1 MKKSLLF
8 ITAFLIAFLSCSF
21 VFGET
26 ILEPIK
32 SDFMYESKDPF
43 ELRSYLVPLAEDY
56 AKRNNLDDIYDPGRG
71 EPNFL
76 NTYTRDAF
84 NVISLFASYYI
95 KQKSIITD
103 SLALKPVFNHDYYSM
118 FEEYLK
124 TVDDKDL
131 VKFINESIDYAHQEL
146 GIDKDELIFEM
157 VNNSLGDSYPD
168 PTNITKYTG
177 IIVNAFIHEIFN
189 LNDSTSDTEFE
200 YFAVEGGTGGL
211 VYLFNT
217 LKKNYLL
224 KKGDTIAILTPTFP
238 PILQAPDLS
247 EYNFLTIRT
256 QASEYIDWR
265 IPEDELKKLENK
277 NIKALFLVNPTN
289 PTSRGLSTD
298 TINAITEIVKT
309 KNKDLIIIT
318 DNVYATFLNS
328 FNPLIKE
335 IPENVIAVYSYSKYF
350 GTTGWR
356 IGIVVMQKNVIADKL
371 IDELPQNEKD
381 ELHKRYEV
389 SSLHPDDLS
398 FMERLVRESRG
409 VTFGDRGLSGPQ
421 QCFITWCSLF
431 YLSETGDKY
440 KKQLNNVLY
449 RRKKALY
456 DGLEVTMPK
465 GSNQVN
471 YYAFLDLN
479 TISKEKYGKDFAEYL
494 DKNFSPIS
502 YLRFLAEEKGI
513 VCILGIGFG
522 GPKWSIRVSMAN
534 LNEDSYLPIG
544 RGIIDIMNTLYNQ
557 WQNLQ

>member
-26 ILEPIK
+26 ILEPIE

-56 AKRNNLDDIYDPGRG
+56 AKKNNLDDIYDPGRG

-131 VKFINESIDYAHQEL
+131 VKFINESIDYAHEEL

-189 LNDSTSDTEFE
+189 LNDSIPDTEFE

-224 KKGDTIAILTPTFP
+224 KEGDTIAILTPTFP

-277 NIKALFLVNPTN
+277 DIKALFLVNPTN

-356 IGIVVMQKNVIADKL
+356 IGIVVMQKNGIADKL
-371 IDELPQNEKD
+371 IDKLPQNEKD

-449 RRKKALY
+449 KRKKALY
-456 DGLEVTMPK
+456 DGLEMTMPE
-465 GSNQVN
+465 GANQVN

-479 TISKEKYGKDFAEYL
+479 TIAKEKYGKDFAEYL